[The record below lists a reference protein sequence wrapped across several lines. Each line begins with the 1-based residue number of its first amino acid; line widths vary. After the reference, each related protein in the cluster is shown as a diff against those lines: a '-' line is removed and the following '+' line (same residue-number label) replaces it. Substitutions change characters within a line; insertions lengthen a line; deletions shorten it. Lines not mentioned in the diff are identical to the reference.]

1 MHKTLLMA
9 GLLLAVVSL
18 QGQDSVPVHESE
30 FYVSGNRTILKNENT
45 NGRFGFGAG
54 VLFVAHAQQRINIVA
69 GLEYNRTSQFKK
81 YMYNGRYSSL
91 TDVTYHLNFITL
103 PLAMRIN
110 IGKQKR
116 FFVEPGLFGDLVISP
131 KMEGTQTSYSYEEG
145 SFGSQTSEISRGA
158 DVSSAFGLS
167 FGLGVRVPAGNMVL
181 ILRPDVKVAINTLY
195 DYQETITNRYV
206 RLNVGIKF

>member
-1 MHKTLLMA
+1 MHKTLFMA
-9 GLLLAVVSL
+9 GLLLGVVSL
-18 QGQDSVPVHESE
+18 QGQETVPVHERE

-45 NGRFGFGAG
+45 NNRFGFGAG

-131 KMEGTQTSYSYEEG
+131 KMEGTQTSYNYEEG